1 MRKIIVAWSALA
13 LLGSAAA
20 LGRHV
25 ETGTP
30 AAMQALLNC
39 RAITDAT
46 ARLACYDRES
56 GSIAQ
61 ALQKKDLVVIDQERA
76 TQAKRDLFGFS
87 VPSFA
92 GLLGGGALNQ
102 IEGTVAGVGQN
113 SDGGLTIKLSD
124 GSLWTQT
131 DDTPVA
137 LPPRSGEKVVVSRGT
152 LGSYFMN
159 VGHQPG
165 FKVKRIS

>member
-1 MRKIIVAWSALA
+1 MPSLSPHDA
-13 LLGSAAA
+13 
-20 LGRHV
+20 
-25 ETGTP
+25 
-30 AAMQALLNC
+30 
-39 RAITDAT
+39 TDAT
-46 ARLACYDRES
+46 ARLACYDKTS
-56 GSIAQ
+56 SSIAQ
-61 ALQKKDLVVIDQERA
+61 ALQKKDLVFIDQERA

-92 GLLGGGALNQ
+92 GLLGGGPLSQ
-102 IEGTVAGVGQN
+102 IEGTVSGVGQN

-124 GSLWTQT
+124 GSMWTQT

-137 LPPRSGEKVVVSRGT
+137 LPPRNGEKFVVSRGT
-152 LGSYFMN
+152 RGSYFMN

>member
-1 MRKIIVAWSALA
+1 MRKLIVASSALA
-13 LLGSAAA
+13 LIGSAAVLA
-20 LGRHV
+20 RPV
-25 ETGTP
+25 PTSTP

-39 RAITDAT
+39 RAITDPT
-46 ARLACYDRES
+46 VRLACFDRETS
-56 GSIAQ
+56 SIAQ

-92 GLLGGGALNQ
+92 GLLGGGPLSQ

-113 SDGGLTIKLSD
+113 SDGGLTVKLSD
-124 GSLWTQT
+124 GSVWTQT
-131 DDTPVA
+131 DDAPVA
-137 LPPRSGEKVVVSRGT
+137 LPPRGGDKVVISRGT